1 MANLFQSRAFRR
13 FRKNRGAIAGLC
25 LVILVALIGIL
36 GPLLAPHD
44 PIEQWRDILLLD
56 SGIPVGF
63 FEIDGHLLGGD
74 TVGRDLLSRLLHG
87 AAVSLKVAVMATII
101 AVSVGLFVGIV
112 SGYMGG
118 IVDTVLMRS
127 LEIVLSVPFLLLA
140 ITVQKVVVTDADG
153 EDTLWGLYLLLG
165 FLSWTSLARVTRS
178 KTLQVRELEYVQ
190 AAKALGV
197 SAGRILLRHVLPN
210 VLGPAVVIGTT
221 LVARMILVESAM
233 SYLGLGVQPPQA
245 SWGSMLREGQEM
257 LRVAPRLMLLPASL
271 IVITVFGFNLMGE
284 GLRDAVDP
292 KE

>member
-63 FEIDGHLLGGD
+63 FEIDGHPLGGD